1 MTQTDKEK
9 IEEIREI
16 LLGLKWFGSEYRYK
30 MVWRN
35 DGTPIRKKNEYDS
48 DDWDRKYLDDMIDKL
63 TDIVE
68 Q

>member
-1 MTQTDKEK
+1 MNDKEK
-9 IEEIREI
+9 IDEIRDI
-16 LLGLKWFGSEYRYK
+16 LSGLKWFGSEYRYK
-30 MVWRN
+30 MVWRK

-48 DDWDRKYLDDMIDKL
+48 DDWDREYIDDMIDKL